1 MPSIAKDS
9 LLKESIPMS
18 SLLPRRSFARPL
30 SCAALFVAATTSLTG
45 CGVNYASNDSVQVGD
60 YHARFPI
67 VVGEAPTALDVYPI
81 SGALDQ
87 QSIDNIR
94 AFAQRYREFG
104 DGRIAIL
111 APASERG
118 RDGPAIDQIRRALA
132 GAGLRGYVS
141 VGSYPDTGANRAS
154 PVRLVFQ
161 GLKATV
167 AGQCG
172 LWPTDLASGGTIEGW
187 KNESY
192 PNFGCAT
199 QSTLAAQVADPRDL
213 TQARASGPGDVTM
226 RLRAIGDVRN
236 GADPGP
242 DWKTKLT
249 PIGQVGGGS

>member
-1 MPSIAKDS
+1 MPSIAKESLPMS
-9 LLKESIPMS
+9 LL
-18 SLLPRRSFARPL
+18 LRRRLPHRQLGS
-30 SCAALFVAATTSLTG
+30 AALLIAATVSLAG
-45 CGVNYASNDSVQVGD
+45 CGVNYASNDSVPPGD

-67 VVGEAPTALDVYPI
+67 VVADAPTALDVYPTG
-81 SGALDQ
+81 GALDQ

-104 DGRIAIL
+104 DGRIVIL

-118 RDGPAIDQIRRALA
+118 RDGRVIDQIRRALA
-132 GAGLRGYVS
+132 GSGLRGYVS
-141 VGSYPDTGANRAS
+141 VGSYPVANPNHDS

-167 AGQCG
+167 QGRCG
-172 LWPTDLASGGTIEGW
+172 VWPTDLASGGTIDGW

-213 TQARASGPGDVTM
+213 VQSRASGPGDVAM
-226 RLRAIGDVRN
+226 RLRAIGDVRD
-236 GADPGP
+236 GKDPGTE
-242 DWKTKLT
+242 WTIKNT

>member
-1 MPSIAKDS
+1 MPSIAKEI
-9 LLKESIPMS
+9 LPMS
-18 SLLPRRSFARPL
+18 SLLPRRSSVHLL
-30 SCAALFVAATTSLTG
+30 SSAALFVAAATTLAG
-45 CGVNYASNDSVQVGD
+45 CGANYASNDSVPPGD
-60 YHARFPI
+60 YHTRYPI
-67 VVGEAPTALDVYPI
+67 VLAEAPTALDVYAT
-81 SGALDQ
+81 GDALDQ

-111 APASERG
+111 APAGERG
-118 RDGPAIDQIRRALA
+118 RDGRAIDQIRRALA

-141 VGSYPDTGANRAS
+141 VGSYPDAAANRAS
-154 PVRLVFQ
+154 PIRLVFQ

-172 LWPTDLASGGTIEGW
+172 IWPTDLASGGTTEGW

-199 QSTLAAQVADPRDL
+199 QSTLAAEVADPRDL
-213 TQARASGPGDVTM
+213 AQSRATGPGDVAM

-236 GADPGP
+236 GTDPATN
-242 DWKTKLT
+242 WATKLT
-249 PIGQVGGGS
+249 PIGQVGGGG